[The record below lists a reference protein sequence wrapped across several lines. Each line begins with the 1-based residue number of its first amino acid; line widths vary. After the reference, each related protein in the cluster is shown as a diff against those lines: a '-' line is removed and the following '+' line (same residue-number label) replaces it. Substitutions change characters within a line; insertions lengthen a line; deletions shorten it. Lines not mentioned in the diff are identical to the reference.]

1 MPRSRDGRLLLA
13 AQALDALAIGVA
25 GVALPW
31 LVLGAG
37 GSHGQAGL
45 VYSATI
51 VPYLVFG
58 LPAGALGD
66 RSSPRALM
74 LASHAAQALC
84 AAVIPL
90 WTITGTPPVG
100 VILAL
105 AFAIGGGRV
114 FADSAT
120 FGAVA
125 SIVGPE
131 HFTEGQTALSAAW
144 GVGLFAGPA
153 LGGVLVAGVGPGYA
167 LAAEAGACAAA
178 ALCVLAIRT
187 PLRRG
192 QVEGEVGS
200 LAAIGEGLRFIV
212 RERGIATY
220 TVVIC
225 ASSLAGAG
233 AYGLLVPLLRDHVGL
248 PAGRVGAILAAGELS
263 ALAVAP
269 LVGPLSR
276 RFGAARLIAASLA
289 GSALAMAGLGLAGG
303 FAAACAVGVPF
314 LMMQALLTI
323 LVIGER
329 QRRAPAELQSRVGS
343 AGRMAVL
350 SAVAAGSAL
359 ASALTGPLG
368 LRTVYL
374 AMAAA
379 SMAVALV
386 GAPFILRL
394 RSLPDPAASAGAAPA
409 GTSSSVP

>member
-1 MPRSRDGRLLLA
+1 MRRICDSGHQIRSATHPILATRDGRLLLT
-13 AQALDALAIGVA
+13 AQGLDALAIGAA

-31 LVLGAG
+31 LVLKAG
-37 GSHGQAGL
+37 GSHAQAGL
-45 VYSATI
+45 VYAVTL

-58 LPAGALGD
+58 LPAGAAGD
-66 RSSPRALM
+66 RRSPRALM
-74 LASHAAQALC
+74 LGAHCGQALF

-90 WTITGTPPVG
+90 WTIAGTPPVG
-100 VILAL
+100 VVLAL
-105 AFAIGGGRV
+105 AFAIGTGRV

-131 HFTEGQTALSAAW
+131 RFTEGQTALSAAW

-153 LGGVLVAGVGPGYA
+153 LGGVLVAAVGPGYA

-178 ALCVLAIRT
+178 ALCVLAIHT

-192 QVEGEVGS
+192 QVSGEASS
-200 LAAIGEGLRFIV
+200 LGAIADGLRFIV

-220 TVVIC
+220 TLIIC
-225 ASSLAGAG
+225 ANGLAGAG
-233 AYGLLVPLLRDHVGL
+233 AYALLVPLLRDRVGL

-276 RFGAARLIAASLA
+276 RFGPARLVAATLLTSSLA
-289 GSALAMAGLGLAGG
+289 TAGLGLAEG

-314 LMMQALLTI
+314 LMVQALLTI

-343 AGRMAVL
+343 AGRMIVL
-350 SAVAAGSAL
+350 GSVAAGSAL

-368 LRTVYL
+368 LKTVYL

-379 SMAVALV
+379 TGAVALV
-386 GAPFILRL
+386 ATPFILRL
-394 RSLPDPAASAGAAPA
+394 R
-409 GTSSSVP
+409 